1 MLIIIETTDN
11 QSLSSHQ
18 SLPQSKIFSAEFDVE
33 VCRRSGGSRR
43 TRQPPVVR
51 YRHRNT
57 NKYICFSRK
66 GRVRVW
72 VSLSLSLALSLLS
85 NVLCGILEIVELSY
99 SSICQFLAL
108 RFSSNELLARCYANI
123 IISSL
128 QFALLSCYSPNKTDA
143 CLPIFTNYS
152 QSSGLLGFSLLSPD
166 HLDKL

>member
-72 VSLSLSLALSLLS
+72 VSLSLSLSILS

-108 RFSSNELLARCYANI
+108 RFSSNELLARYYANI

-128 QFALLSCYSPNKTDA
+128 
-143 CLPIFTNYS
+143 
-152 QSSGLLGFSLLSPD
+152 
-166 HLDKL
+166 